1 MRRRSHNQ
9 HSSHTS
15 LALGLAI
22 LFLFLP
28 QNSWAWGRNA
38 HRLIINKA
46 VDTLPSDVRS
56 FFEFNRNILAQH
68 VTDPLDAL
76 AKNPAEKRNDFIAL
90 DKYGR
95 FPFEALPRSY
105 KAAVTKFG
113 KLKLDANGLLPWQI
127 GVYSEKLTNALK
139 LGKWDEAR
147 IDAAILAHYVAQAHD
162 PFSTTD
168 NFDGRLSGQTG
179 INERFGSTL
188 IERYSSFFPMRP
200 NDAAFISDPTD
211 HAFDACLSA
220 HRWLESILLA
230 DRNALRGEN
239 SYTDEYYDRFY
250 NEAGAILIRQLSDAA
265 TDVGSFWLTAWNN
278 AGRPALPH

>member
-1 MRRRSHNQ
+1 MQ
-9 HSSHTS
+9 
-15 LALGLAI
+15 GLAYQKCWRAGVVFGI
-22 LFLFLP
+22 LAASLSLP
-28 QNSWAWGRNA
+28 QNSCAWGRNA

-46 VDTLPSDVRS
+46 VDTLPADVRS

-68 VTDPLDAL
+68 VTDPLDTL
-76 AKNPAEKRNDFIAL
+76 SKNPAEKRNNFIAL

-105 KAAVTKFG
+105 KSALTKFG
-113 KLKLDANGLLPWQI
+113 KIKLEANGLLPWQI
-127 GVYSEKLTNALK
+127 GVYSEKLTEAFK
-139 LGKWDEAR
+139 AGKWDEAR
-147 IDAAILAHYVAQAHD
+147 LDAAVLAHYVAQAHD

-168 NFDGRLSGQTG
+168 NSDGRLSGQAG
-179 INERFGSTL
+179 LNERFGSTL
-188 IERYSSFFPMRP
+188 IDRYSSFFPIRP
-200 NDAAFISDPTD
+200 NDAALVSDPTD

-278 AGRPALPH
+278 AGRPALPSH

>member
-1 MRRRSHNQ
+1 MRRTLTNNSNTR
-9 HSSHTS
+9 
-15 LALGLAI
+15 LIALFVAAVA
-22 LFLFLP
+22 FVAFP
-28 QNSWAWGRNA
+28 SCAEAWGRNA

-46 VDTLPSDVRS
+46 VDTLPADVHA
-56 FFEFNRNILAQH
+56 FFDASRGSLLQH

-76 AKNPAEKRNDFIAL
+76 TKNPAEKRNDFIAL

-95 FPFEALPRSY
+95 FPFESLPRSY

-127 GVYSEKLTNALK
+127 GVYSEKLTNAFK
-139 LGKWDEAR
+139 AGKWDEAKL
-147 IDAAILAHYVAQAHD
+147 DAAILAHYVAQAHD

-168 NFDGRLSGQTG
+168 NFDGHLSGQTG
-179 INERFGSTL
+179 VNERFGSAL
-188 IERYSSFFPMRP
+188 IDRFSSFFPMRP

-230 DRNALRGEN
+230 DRNAYRGEN

-265 TDVGSFWLTAWNN
+265 TDVGSFWYTAWKN
-278 AGRPALPH
+278 AGSPALPH

>member
-1 MRRRSHNQ
+1 MRRRSYNQ
-9 HSSHTS
+9 QCSR
-15 LALGLAI
+15 AGLAFGI
-22 LFLFLP
+22 VLFLFLP
-28 QNSWAWGRNA
+28 QNSRAWGRNA

-95 FPFEALPRSY
+95 FPYEALPRSY

-147 IDAAILAHYVAQAHD
+147 LDAAILAHYVAQAHD

-168 NFDGRLSGQTG
+168 NLDGHLSGQAG

-200 NDAAFISDPTD
+200 NDAAFISDPRIAGLNRFSWRT
-211 HAFDACLSA
+211 ATRCAEKI
-220 HRWLESILLA
+220 RTPTSI
-230 DRNALRGEN
+230 
-239 SYTDEYYDRFY
+239 T
-250 NEAGAILIRQLSDAA
+250 
-265 TDVGSFWLTAWNN
+265 TASTMK
-278 AGRPALPH
+278 REPF

>member
-9 HSSHTS
+9 RCRHAV
-15 LALGLAI
+15 LAFGI
-22 LFLFLP
+22 VSFLFLP

-46 VDTLPSDVRS
+46 VDTLPGDVRA
-56 FFEFNRNILAQH
+56 FFEAGRGSLLQH

-76 AKNPAEKRNDFIAL
+76 AKNPTDRRNTFIAL

-113 KLKLDANGLLPWQI
+113 KVKLDANGLLPWQI

-139 LGKWDEAR
+139 AGKWDEAR
-147 IDAAILAHYVAQAHD
+147 VDAAILAHYVAQAHD
-162 PFSTTD
+162 PFTTTD
-168 NFDGRLSGQTG
+168 NFDGRLSGQAG

-188 IERYSSFFPMRP
+188 IDRYSSFFPIRP

>member
-1 MRRRSHNQ
+1 MRRRSYNQ
-9 HSSHTS
+9 HCSHTS

-22 LFLFLP
+22 LFLLFP

-46 VDTLPSDVRS
+46 VDTLPGDVRA
-56 FFEFNRNILAQH
+56 FFEAGRGSLLQH

-76 AKNPAEKRNDFIAL
+76 AKNPTDRRNTFIAL

-113 KLKLDANGLLPWQI
+113 KVKLDANGLLPWQI

-139 LGKWDEAR
+139 AGKWDEAR
-147 IDAAILAHYVAQAHD
+147 VDAAILAHYVAQAHD
-162 PFSTTD
+162 PFTTTD
-168 NFDGRLSGQTG
+168 NFDGRLSGQAG

-188 IERYSSFFPMRP
+188 IDRYSSFFPMRP

>member
-1 MRRRSHNQ
+1 MRRRVANNSR
-9 HSSHTS
+9 TR
-15 LALGLAI
+15 LIALFVAA
-22 LFLFLP
+22 FAFAAFP
-28 QNSWAWGRNA
+28 SCTEAWGRNA

-46 VDTLPSDVRS
+46 VDTLPTDVRS
-56 FFEFNRNILAQH
+56 FFEYSRGLLLQH

-76 AKNPAEKRNDFIAL
+76 AKNPAEKRNNFIAL

-95 FPFEALPRSY
+95 FPYEALPRSY

-113 KLKLDANGLLPWQI
+113 KVKLDANGLLPWQI

-139 LGKWDEAR
+139 AGKWDDAR

-162 PFSTTD
+162 PFNTTD
-168 NFDGRLSGQTG
+168 NSDGHLSGQTG

-188 IERYSSFFPMRP
+188 IDRYSSFFPMRP

-230 DRNALRGEN
+230 DRNAFRGEN